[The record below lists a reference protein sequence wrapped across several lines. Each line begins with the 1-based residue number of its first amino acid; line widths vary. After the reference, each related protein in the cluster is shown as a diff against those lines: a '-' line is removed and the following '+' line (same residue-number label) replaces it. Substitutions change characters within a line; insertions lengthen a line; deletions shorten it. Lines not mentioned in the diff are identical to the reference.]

1 MTEIYLVRHPESAL
15 NADRSLVGGRSN
27 NTPVTERGLEQARR
41 FAKVFPNHYPKPDVF
56 YSSPAVR
63 TKTLIDIYNEVTDEH
78 NGYFIDS
85 DLQELSQGI
94 GEAKPRTDI
103 YTAEVLAEIALQQL
117 DFALPEGESIN
128 ATADRM
134 FASLHRMEQRHPNK
148 TVFVAGHGLSF
159 RTVVGRVLGWN
170 HYETTIDP
178 THFTDN
184 VSVTHLTM
192 NDGVATVNFWGRDI
206 IEPVEIKENTVY

>member
-27 NTPVTERGLEQARR
+27 STPVTERGLEQARR

-94 GEAKPRTDI
+94 GEGKPRTDI

-117 DFALPEGESIN
+117 DFALPEGESVN